1 MHNNQQKIFKELT
14 AVLSEYYLN
23 YLLYNKNADKFTA
36 FNLTTQQ
43 DTILFFVKDNPH
55 ITANEIA
62 KKFSISKSAVS
73 QVLSKLEALKF
84 IKREPNPANHREF
97 FIALAKEGLA
107 YQAFSEE
114 ADKEF
119 MTKHFADI
127 DLAQLQNVLQTM
139 KKVNASISS
148 SNA

>member
-1 MHNNQQKIFKELT
+1 MLEDQQKMFKEL
-14 AVLSEYYLN
+14 AVVFSEYYLN
-23 YLLYNKNADKFTA
+23 YLLYNKNAEKFTA

-84 IKREPNPANHREF
+84 IKREPNPTNHREF
-97 FIALAKEGLA
+97 FIALAEEGLA
-107 YQAFSEE
+107 YQALSEE
-114 ADKEF
+114 ADNDF
-119 MTKHFADI
+119 MMKHFADI
-127 DLAQLQNVLQTM
+127 DLVQLQNVLQTM

-148 SNA
+148 SDE